1 MVVSIEGG
9 LINPETVE
17 VTRYQIVEHRVS
29 LQDSLLQLMTE
40 PEEFTMVNLD
50 RLTKL
55 SLPMPPSPDS
65 FREYWVDLSTEIKIE
80 KRVVNSFPSLFG
92 EVGGINELLATL
104 VLLLIGMFQANAFI
118 FDQASTFFKTG
129 NNINNKSKAEKFP
142 ADVINGQA

>member
-9 LINPETVE
+9 PINTEKVE
-17 VTRYQIVEHRVS
+17 ITRYQIVEHRVS

-55 SLPMPPSPDS
+55 SLPMPPSPGS

-118 FDQASTFFKTG
+118 FDQASTFFKAG
-129 NNINNKSKAEKFP
+129 NKINKKVKIGKVP
-142 ADVINGQA
+142 IDVINGQA

>member
-55 SLPMPPSPDS
+55 SLPMPPSPGS

-118 FDQASTFFKTG
+118 FDQASTFFKAG
-129 NNINNKSKAEKFP
+129 NKINKKVKIGKVP
-142 ADVINGQA
+142 IDVINGQA

>member
-1 MVVSIEGG
+1 
-9 LINPETVE
+9 
-17 VTRYQIVEHRVS
+17 
-29 LQDSLLQLMTE
+29 MTE

-55 SLPMPPSPDS
+55 SLPMPPSPGS

-118 FDQASTFFKTG
+118 FDQASTFFKAG
-129 NNINNKSKAEKFP
+129 NKINKKVKIGKVP
-142 ADVINGQA
+142 IDVINGQA